1 MPPHTKTLQSLAF
14 ATLLLALNRAG
25 IAQTQV
31 APPAPPTLPRVEVTA
46 SAETDDDSRR
56 RASIA
61 MSVYGREE
69 LDAQG
74 DIDLTDVLKRLP
86 GVSMDAGAPRLRGL
100 GGAYTQILLN
110 GEPAPPGFSLESL
123 APGDVERIEVIK
135 GATAEYSGVAGTINV
150 VLREPPRTLQRE
162 WRSSAN
168 FRAVQPGGT
177 TALQWGDRLGD
188 VSFVVPVNISRAAQ
202 GSGYLSERT
211 SRTPLGEVR
220 AQAIY
225 GHDEGRSGSV
235 QLAPRLQWK
244 ASAADTLNLNAFVQ
258 TSASVSNNARQIQ
271 DVLGTPST
279 TVRDQSQTDTD
290 ADVRR
295 IAWQWQRK
303 WEGGVKIELKSSW
316 QRTTRQSTGEY
327 TGVKLDESPSL
338 QRASRT
344 DFGDSR
350 TTVGA
355 RWSQPLGDA
364 HSVVVGWDV
373 EERQRDE
380 LRRVWD
386 NGQEHVDSSD
396 GVPFT
401 ARIARSAVFVQ
412 DEWAISERWALLPGV
427 RLEQVNTRSGD
438 AASAIDNTARITAP
452 VLHLNYRFDPKGKD
466 QLRASLTRSF
476 KLPDLGALMGRY
488 VFNTTYERETA
499 NTPIA
504 ADRAGNPGLQP
515 ELATGFD
522 LAYEHFPSSGGV
534 LSIGV
539 FSRRIEGLVRQ
550 RIALEAVASTGVSRW
565 VSRPS
570 NIGLATSHGLELE
583 IKGRAEEWLTGWFS
597 KGSGVQLR
605 ANGSIYRSQVEQ
617 VDGPD
622 NRLESQPPWAASAGF
637 DWRIKNSGWTVGA
650 SLVLRPAY
658 TTQQTDRQEVWRSAQ
673 RTLDAFAAWRMD
685 RNLQLR
691 IGLVNLLAP
700 DTITSNA
707 IEDIDG
713 FSASST
719 TQRQTLRAINV
730 GLVLRF

>member
-1 MPPHTKTLQSLAF
+1 MAALF
-14 ATLLLALNRAG
+14 LALSQTG
-25 IAQTQV
+25 FAQTPV
-31 APPAPPTLPRVEVTA
+31 TPPTAPAPTLPRVEVTA
-46 SAETDDDSRR
+46 RAETDDESRR
-56 RASIA
+56 HASIA

-74 DIDLTDVLKRLP
+74 DIDVTDVLKRLP
-86 GVSMDAGAPRLRGL
+86 GVSMDGGVPRLRGL
-100 GGAYTQILLN
+100 GGGYTQILLN
-110 GEPAPPGFSLESL
+110 GEPAPPGFSLETL

-150 VLREPPRTLQRE
+150 VLREPPKTLQRE

-168 FRAVQPGGT
+168 YRAVQPGGT
-177 TALQWGDRLGD
+177 ASFQWGDRLGD

-202 GSGYLSERT
+202 SSDYLTDRT

-220 AQAIY
+220 AQAIT
-225 GHDEGRSGSV
+225 GHDEGRSGTV

-244 ASAADTLNLNAFVQ
+244 TNATDTLNLSAFVQ
-258 TSASVSNNARQIQ
+258 TSASVSNSARRIQ

-279 TVRDQSQTDTD
+279 TVHDQSQTDTD
-290 ADVRR
+290 ADVKRL
-295 IAWQWQRK
+295 AWQWQRK
-303 WEGGVKIELKSSW
+303 WDGGAKFELKSSW
-316 QRTTRQSTGEY
+316 QQTTRHSAGAY
-327 TGVKLDESPSL
+327 TGWMLDDSLSL

-344 DFGDSR
+344 DFADSR
-350 TTVGA
+350 STMGA

-364 HSVVVGWDV
+364 HSLVAGWDV

-386 NGQEHVDSSD
+386 NGQERVDGSD
-396 GVPFT
+396 GVPFA

-427 RLEQVNTRSGD
+427 RLEQVNTRSGG
-438 AASAIDNTARITAP
+438 AASEIDNTARIAAP

-466 QLRASLTRSF
+466 QVRASLTRSF
-476 KLPDLGALMGRY
+476 KLPDLGALLGRY
-488 VFNTTYERETA
+488 VFNTTYERDTA

-504 ADRAGNPGLQP
+504 ADRAGNSGLQP
-515 ELATGFD
+515 ELATGLD
-522 LAYEHFPSSGGV
+522 LAFEHYPASGGV

-539 FSRRIEGLVRQ
+539 FSRRIDGLVRQ
-550 RIALEAVASTGVSRW
+550 RIALEAVNGTGVPRW

-583 IKGRAEEWLTGWFS
+583 IKGRAEEWLSDWFA
-597 KGSGVQLR
+597 KDSGVQLR
-605 ANGSIYRSQVEQ
+605 ANASVYRSQVEQ

-650 SLVLRPAY
+650 SLLLRPAY
-658 TTQQTDRQEVWRSAQ
+658 TTQQTDRQEVWRGAQ

-691 IGLVNLLAP
+691 VGLVNLLAS
-700 DTITSNA
+700 DSVTSNA

-713 FSASST
+713 FSAGST